1 MSGRAIEK
9 LLAAEDLAALP
20 DDGLIHELV
29 EGWVLSEPLPQGRH
43 GRLVTRIA
51 VLLEGFVR
59 PRGLGTVYTGD
70 TGFILAHS
78 PDTVRGPDIAFVSSG
93 RREILEDEDRFL
105 PGPPDLAVEVLSPG
119 DRAGRIR
126 EKVADYLTAGTRMVW
141 VVDPA
146 RERVIV
152 YRALLSP
159 RTLQPGDE
167 VEGEDVLP
175 GFRAEVSEFL

>member
-1 MSGRAIEK
+1 MQPVQQMVHILHPRPRQRHLQAAVRQFIIN
-9 LLAAEDLAALP
+9 LLQVQP
-20 DDGLIHELV
+20 
-29 EGWVLSEPLPQGRH
+29 VLRRQR
-43 GRLVTRIA
+43 VQD
-51 VLLEGFVR
+51 LEGFVR

-70 TGFILAHS
+70 TGFILARS

-146 RERVIV
+146 RGRVNV